1 MWMGKIHPRENT
13 DFSLVFIF
21 PHSDVI
27 QRDTEYLSA
36 FSPKAEKYGSEET
49 PYLDTFRAVIKTLI
63 EERNATYKI
72 YRHNKDIRD
81 LIYHLQFL
89 QESLSTSIES
99 SKERYYARI
108 SDRLNITHKS
118 TKTHWYLLKIFL
130 NNKKNPAYTTAI

>member
-1 MWMGKIHPRENT
+1 MDGKDPPSWKYGFFSGLYFPAFGRNTERYGVSLRIQSESGKIRIRRN
-13 DFSLVFIF
+13 SVFGHF
-21 PHSDVI
+21 PCSD
-27 QRDTEYLSA
+27 
-36 FSPKAEKYGSEET
+36 
-49 PYLDTFRAVIKTLI
+49 KTLI